1 MDAERQR
8 QATILRYWHAVEM
21 FSPQT
26 VPPVNRRERIR
37 ALEPGKLAPWEDG
50 HYAKDERPERDHVWQ
65 HVVYGGVYDLAVVK
79 DRLIE
84 VFGAD
89 PDADDERM
97 SGESAMFAFTVNE
110 EGRVLLD
117 TPIFSTC
124 AWALGR
130 TRDPGPGT
138 PDWLAGFDDEAVR
151 LAITVADLGVPDE
164 PDRPRTDPLARVVDA
179 AASGAA
185 GAAGQA
191 ASAVAA
197 ATLGPLGGVVAER
210 LATSATDWAL
220 NSALKAAAGGDDEP
234 VGDDDKG
241 DERDPDEDDAPRL
254 GDYPLTGEH
263 VLAFA
268 VALAEA
274 WGVDDLGA
282 LEVRVKT
289 VQVPR
294 KSAGDAD
301 QQDFLNSFCLS
312 DLSLVGEAVRSTAPG
327 RALEAYLTPAARIDR
342 SARTDVR
349 QDTSAV
355 DDGVLP
361 ASTPVGRWPARADH
375 PLVLSQQFAVNAM
388 RRELADGGLFS
399 VNGPPGTGKTTM
411 LRDVI
416 ADVVV
421 QRAQRLAQL
430 PSPAAAFRTTAL
442 RWTTGTHTRRVWPLK
457 PELCGFEV
465 VVASANNGAV
475 ENVSKS
481 IPARDEI
488 AEEWRA
494 SADYLAEHATRML
507 KGAPGWAAL
516 AAVLGKT
523 SNRSEFVHRF
533 WWGDEQAG
541 DLQPDGTKRP
551 RIPRK
556 RWQQTKNGFYHQ
568 LAAWGREVDKPSWAE
583 VRHQF
588 TTVLRRVEELTRSR
602 DEAARALRGL
612 PGMRR
617 GAEVAV
623 HRHTK
628 CLDAVESSKSELSG
642 LRAAYT
648 AARQAEDDYLDR
660 LERHRKTQPGLF
672 SSRAAKQ
679 SWRHREEILS
689 TELTAA
695 TTHRVAVGDR
705 HAECELRHQH
715 LVKAEHAVGEL
726 ARSLTQRVKRLTATV
741 EAARRAW
748 PGHMPDLDWDEDTR
762 ELSAPWADT
771 QISQARA
778 ELFLAAL
785 ELHKQFLRLAADKM
799 RDNLHAAMAVVNGN
813 APPQLSGEKAVAAW
827 RSLFLVVPVVS
838 TTFASLDR
846 MFRPFDRE
854 SLGWLFI
861 DEAGQAT
868 PQQAVGAL
876 WRARRA
882 VIVGD
887 PLQLEPVTVLPWTG
901 QEALRIDHGVDP
913 EWAAKATSAQRV
925 ADRTNRFGTMLPAEL
940 PDGSHEVW
948 VGAPL
953 RVHRRCDN
961 PMFTVSNTIAYD
973 NMMVFGTPPSTFPG
987 PRPPRTTPDPPPSLW
1002 ANVVSS
1008 ESEGH
1013 WVPAETEVLV
1023 RILDGLHDSG
1033 IAPQQIFVISPF
1045 RQAVAGALRTVR
1057 QKGRERG
1064 WSLASEDRI
1073 GTVHKT
1079 QGKESDVVILLLGSD
1094 PRRDGARRWAAGERP
1109 NLINVAVSRAKRR
1122 LYVIGDRD
1130 CWSKQK
1136 HTATLAS
1143 ALECW
1148 NVTDQRRPE
1157 STLANRL
1164 SIGSAD

>member
-26 VPPVNRRERIR
+26 VPAVNRRERIR
-37 ALEPGKLAPWEDG
+37 TLEPGKLAPWEDG
-50 HYAKDERPERDHVWQ
+50 HFAKDERPERDNVWQ
-65 HVVYGGVYDLAVVK
+65 HVVYGGVYDLTVVK

-97 SGESAMFAFTVNE
+97 SGESAIFAFTVNE

-117 TPIFSTC
+117 TPTFSTC

-130 TRDPGPGT
+130 THDPGPGA
-138 PDWLAGFDDEAVR
+138 PDWLARFDDEAAQ
-151 LAITVADLGVPDE
+151 LANAVADLGVPEE
-164 PDRPRTDPLARVVDA
+164 PDRHRSDPLARVVDA
-179 AASGAA
+179 AVSGAA

-197 ATLGPLGGVVAER
+197 ATLGPLGGAVAER
-210 LATSATDWAL
+210 IATSVTERALDSLIDAT
-220 NSALKAAAGGDDEP
+220 SGS
-234 VGDDDKG
+234 G
-241 DERDPDEDDAPRL
+241 DEQAQVDDADDGRDPDEDTGPRL
-254 GDYPLTGEH
+254 GEYPLTAEH
-263 VLAFA
+263 VLAFTT
-268 VALAEA
+268 ALAEA
-274 WGVDDLGA
+274 WGIADLGA

-289 VQVPR
+289 VQLPR
-294 KSAGDAD
+294 KSVGDAD

-312 DLSLVGEAVRSTAPG
+312 DLSLVGEAVRSTMPG
-327 RALEAYLTPAARIDR
+327 RALDAYLTPAARVDS

-349 QDTSAV
+349 QDTVAV

-361 ASTPVGRWPARADH
+361 ARTPLGRWPAPADQ
-375 PLVLSQQFAVNAM
+375 PLVLSQQFAVNTM

-421 QRAQRLAQL
+421 QRAQRLARL
-430 PSPAAAFRTTAL
+430 RSPAAAFETTAL
-442 RWTTGTHTRRVWPLK
+442 RWTTGTHTRRIWPLR
-457 PELCGFEV
+457 PELCGFEI
-465 VVASANNGAV
+465 VVASTNNGAV

-481 IPARDEI
+481 IPVRDEI
-488 AEEWRA
+488 GEEWRA

-507 KGAPGWAAL
+507 KGTPGWAAL
-516 AAVLGKT
+516 AAVLGNMA
-523 SNRSEFVHRF
+523 NRSEFVHRF
-533 WWGDEQAG
+533 WWGDERAG

-556 RWQQTKNGFYHQ
+556 RWQQTKTGFYDQ
-568 LAAWGREVDKPSWAE
+568 LAAWSREVDKPSWAD
-583 VRHQF
+583 VRGRF
-588 TTVLRRVEELTRSR
+588 TTVLRRVEELTRLR
-602 DEAARALRGL
+602 DEAARALRDL
-612 PGMRR
+612 PEARR

-623 HRHTK
+623 QRHAR
-628 CLDAVESSKSELSG
+628 CRDAVESSRSELSG
-642 LRAAYT
+642 LRAAYA
-648 AARQAEDDYLDR
+648 AARQAEDDHLDR
-660 LERHRKTQPGLF
+660 LGLHRQTQPGLF
-672 SSRAAKQ
+672 SSRTTKQ
-679 SWRHREEILS
+679 SWRQREEILS
-689 TELTAA
+689 TELTA
-695 TTHRVAVGDR
+695 TTTDRVAIGDR
-705 HAECELRHQH
+705 HAECELRHQQ
-715 LVKAEHAVGEL
+715 LVRTEHAVGEL
-726 ARSLTQRVKRLTATV
+726 SRSLTQRVTRLTTTV
-741 EAARRAW
+741 EAARRTW
-748 PGHMPDLDWDEDTR
+748 PDHVPDADWDADTR
-762 ELSAPWADT
+762 ELSAPWADK
-771 QISQARA
+771 QISRARA

-785 ELHKQFLRLAADKM
+785 ELHKQFFRLATDKM
-799 RDNLHAAMAVVNGN
+799 RDNLHAAMAVVNGS
-813 APPQLSGEKAVAAW
+813 APQELSGEKAVAAW

-838 TTFASLDR
+838 TTFASLGR
-846 MFRPFDRE
+846 MFRAFGQQ

-882 VIVGD
+882 VIIGD

-901 QEALRIDHGVDP
+901 QEALRIDHGADP
-913 EWAAKATSAQRV
+913 EWAAKATSAQKV
-925 ADRTNRFGTMLPAEL
+925 ADRTNRFGTTLDAEQA
-940 PDGSHEVW
+940 DGSHEVW

-961 PMFTVSNTIAYD
+961 PMFAVSNTIAYG
-973 NMMVFGTPPSTFPG
+973 NMMVFGTTAPSRFP
-987 PRPPRTTPDPPPSLW
+987 TLKPSLW

-1013 WVPAETEVLV
+1013 WVPAETDVLV
-1023 RILDGLHDSG
+1023 RILDGLHNSG
-1033 IAPQQIFVISPF
+1033 ITPEQIFVISPF
-1045 RQAVAGALRTVR
+1045 RQAVAGAVRTVR
-1057 QKGRERG
+1057 QRNRERG

-1130 CWSKQK
+1130 RWSKQK

-1148 NVTDQRRPE
+1148 NVTDRRRPRFE
-1157 STLANRL
+1157 AGQPLPDGLR
-1164 SIGSAD
+1164 